1 MENPMAQADS
11 HNSTR
16 RAFLSNAAG
25 VAAGATA
32 ALVATKAV
40 ALPAEDGA
48 LLKLEENYDEIFKL
62 SEIWH
67 AESYRM
73 YQEALLREVQAGT
86 YLTPE
91 ERWALVSKTPESR
104 EHDRLCSL
112 RDFHLVKMEAL
123 VKQMWATPALPRR
136 DVGPKS
142 WLRSACCLTPGERW
156 TRKPTMGS
164 VRPDSS

>member
-32 ALVATKAV
+32 ALVATKKAA
-40 ALPAEDGA
+40 ALPADDGA
-48 LLKLEENYDEIFKL
+48 LLKSEENYDEIFRL

-73 YQEALLREVQAGT
+73 YQEALLREVQAV
-86 YLTPE
+86 L
-91 ERWALVSKTPESR
+91 
-104 EHDRLCSL
+104 
-112 RDFHLVKMEAL
+112 
-123 VKQMWATPALPRR
+123 Q
-136 DVGPKS
+136 
-142 WLRSACCLTPGERW
+142 
-156 TRKPTMGS
+156 
-164 VRPDSS
+164 